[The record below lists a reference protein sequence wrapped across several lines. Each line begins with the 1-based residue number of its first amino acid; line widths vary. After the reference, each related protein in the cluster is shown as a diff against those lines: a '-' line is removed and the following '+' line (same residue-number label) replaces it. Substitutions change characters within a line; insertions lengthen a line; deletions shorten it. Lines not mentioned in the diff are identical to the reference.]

1 MKIQAENKA
10 HTPCY
15 PVIAAVAAAAMLA
28 LPACGAQTQT
38 PQTLRGEPK
47 KVESKEVGK
56 DQRSQQPVMGSV
68 LPPLPPAKPERPPQG
83 VVGKKPKVESKEAG
97 KEQRSQQPVIGKT
110 RIQAPA
116 KPERP
121 PQGVCGRKKVAPP
134 KR

>member
-15 PVIAAVAAAAMLA
+15 PVIAAVAAAMLA
-28 LPACGAQTQT
+28 LPACVAQTQT

-56 DQRSQQPVMGSV
+56 DQRSQQPVMG
-68 LPPLPPAKPERPPQG
+68 KRPPQG

-97 KEQRSQQPVIGKT
+97 KEQRSQQPVMGSMVPPT
-110 RIQAPA
+110 
-116 KPERP
+116 KPVRP
-121 PQGVCGRKKVAPP
+121 PQRVCGRKKVAPP
-134 KR
+134 KQ

>member
-47 KVESKEVGK
+47 KVESKEAGK
-56 DQRSQQPVMGSV
+56 EQRSQQPVMGSV
-68 LPPLPPAKPERPPQG
+68 VPPTKPVRPPQG

-97 KEQRSQQPVIGKT
+97 KDQRSQQPVIGKT
-110 RIQAPA
+110 RIQTPA

-134 KR
+134 KQ

>member
-15 PVIAAVAAAAMLA
+15 PVIAAVAAAMLA
-28 LPACGAQTQT
+28 LPACEAQTQA

-56 DQRSQQPVMGSV
+56 DQRSQQPVMGSMV
-68 LPPLPPAKPERPPQG
+68 PPANVRPPQRMP
-83 VVGKKPKVESKEAG
+83 GKKKVT
-97 KEQRSQQPVIGKT
+97 P
-110 RIQAPA
+110 P

-134 KR
+134 KQ

>member
-1 MKIQAENKA
+1 MKIQAENKT

-28 LPACGAQTQT
+28 LPACEA
-38 PQTLRGEPK
+38 PQALKGQVKP

-56 DQRSQQPVMGSV
+56 DQRSQQPVMG
-68 LPPLPPAKPERPPQG
+68 KRPPQG

-110 RIQAPA
+110 RIQTPA

-121 PQGVCGRKKVAPP
+121 PQRMCGRKKVEPP
-134 KR
+134 KQ

>member
-10 HTPCY
+10 HTPGY

-28 LPACGAQTQT
+28 LPACGGQTQV
-38 PQTLRGEPK
+38 PQTLKGAP
-47 KVESKEVGK
+47 
-56 DQRSQQPVMGSV
+56 
-68 LPPLPPAKPERPPQG
+68 
-83 VVGKKPKVESKEAG
+83 KPKVESKEAG

-134 KR
+134 KQ

>member
-1 MKIQAENKA
+1 MKIQAENRA
-10 HTPCY
+10 HTPGY

-56 DQRSQQPVMGSV
+56 
-68 LPPLPPAKPERPPQG
+68 
-83 VVGKKPKVESKEAG
+83 
-97 KEQRSQQPVIGKT
+97 EQRSQQPVIGKT
-110 RIQAPA
+110 RIQPPA

-134 KR
+134 KQ

>member
-10 HTPCY
+10 HTPSY

-38 PQTLRGEPK
+38 PQTLRGTPK
-47 KVESKEVGK
+47 PKVESKEAGK

-68 LPPLPPAKPERPPQG
+68 VPPANVRPPQRMP
-83 VVGKKPKVESKEAG
+83 GKKKVT
-97 KEQRSQQPVIGKT
+97 P
-110 RIQAPA
+110 P

-134 KR
+134 KQ

>member
-56 DQRSQQPVMGSV
+56 DQRSQQPVMG
-68 LPPLPPAKPERPPQG
+68 KRPPQG

-97 KEQRSQQPVIGKT
+97 KKQRSQQPVIGKT

-134 KR
+134 KQ

>member
-10 HTPCY
+10 HTPGY

-56 DQRSQQPVMGSV
+56 EQRSQQPVMGQV
-68 LPPLPPAKPERPPQG
+68 PPPAKPVRPPQRMP
-83 VVGKKPKVESKEAG
+83 GKKKVT
-97 KEQRSQQPVIGKT
+97 P
-110 RIQAPA
+110 P

-134 KR
+134 KQ